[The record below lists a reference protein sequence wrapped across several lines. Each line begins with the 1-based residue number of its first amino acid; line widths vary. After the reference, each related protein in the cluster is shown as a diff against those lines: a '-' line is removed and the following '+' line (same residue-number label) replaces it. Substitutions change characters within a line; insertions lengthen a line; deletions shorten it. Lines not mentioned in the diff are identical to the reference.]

1 MFRNRRE
8 MANAYA
14 SSTLR
19 HIKGEQVD
27 SDPEDIKEVFRA
39 YIKLVEKM
47 RGTKG
52 AAELKAVVHSG
63 LQDISEKNKVE
74 DEYTKKMFK
83 GFTERVKMLEK
94 KMLAENKRGG
104 RRTTRKRS
112 SRKN

>member
-1 MFRNRRE
+1 MN
-8 MANAYA
+8 
-14 SSTLR
+14 
-19 HIKGEQVD
+19 
-27 SDPEDIKEVFRA
+27 SDPEDIKEIFSA
-39 YIKLVEKM
+39 YVKLVEKM
-47 RGTKG
+47 RATKG
-52 AAELKAVVHSG
+52 AAELKAVVHGG
-63 LQDISEKNKVE
+63 LQHISDKNKVE

>member
-1 MFRNRRE
+1 
-8 MANAYA
+8 MANAYT

-19 HIKGEQVD
+19 HIKGEQMN
-27 SDPEDIKEVFRA
+27 SDPEDIKEIFSA

-52 AAELKAVVHSG
+52 AAALKAVVHDG
-63 LQDISEKNKVE
+63 LRDISDKNKVE

-104 RRTTRKRS
+104 RRTTRKRG